1 MICQLNK
8 NHTSCF
14 YLVETKK
21 IDEHLFV
28 YEGHCMPTASIISW
42 RKEVL
47 KGIKLG
53 LDKTKQSYLHKKVYN
68 TGFK

>member
-8 NHTSCF
+8 NDTSCF

-47 KGIKLG
+47 KGI
-53 LDKTKQSYLHKKVYN
+53 
-68 TGFK
+68 

>member
-1 MICQLNK
+1 MIVSSYKVTKFWKMICQLNK
-8 NHTSCF
+8 NDTSCF

-28 YEGHCMPTASIISW
+28 YEGHYMPTASIISW

-47 KGIKLG
+47 KGI
-53 LDKTKQSYLHKKVYN
+53 
-68 TGFK
+68 